1 MIIPIRGQPK
11 RTTNT
16 PPRKHELPFSLCFW
30 KKNLKVLSNP
40 ITSAN
45 PAINNI
51 CKKKK
56 KDMKIISYYYM
67 YWYAKVEKQKEEK
80 LGIALMRKPI
90 NTLQLQGWSTR
101 RSSDCVR
108 PYQGFDFSSFC
119 PAGQVDR
126 SHLFSLKQS
135 QYFVLW
141 FYHHYTSQLDRQL
154 CSHYLDPYAFW
165 YFALMWFCAIKLNC
179 TPSHN
184 HENLKPISNT

>member
-51 CKKKK
+51 WKKKN
-56 KDMKIISYYYM
+56 KIWKLYHTITCQ
-67 YWYAKVEKQKEEK
+67 WYAKVEKRKEEN
-80 LGIALMRKPI
+80 LGIALTRKPI

-108 PYQGFDFSSFC
+108 PYQGFDLSSFC
-119 PAGQVDR
+119 PAGQ
-126 SHLFSLKQS
+126 HLFSL
-135 QYFVLW
+135 
-141 FYHHYTSQLDRQL
+141 
-154 CSHYLDPYAFW
+154 
-165 YFALMWFCAIKLNC
+165 
-179 TPSHN
+179 
-184 HENLKPISNT
+184 E

>member
-56 KDMKIISYYYM
+56 KIWNLYHTITCIGMPKLKNKRRKNWGLHSWESLSIHYNYR
-67 YWYAKVEKQKEEK
+67 VEVPEGHQTVSGLIRDLTCQASVLLVK
-80 LGIALMRKPI
+80 LIGHI
-90 NTLQLQGWSTR
+90 
-101 RSSDCVR
+101 
-108 PYQGFDFSSFC
+108 
-119 PAGQVDR
+119 
-126 SHLFSLKQS
+126 
-135 QYFVLW
+135 
-141 FYHHYTSQLDRQL
+141 
-154 CSHYLDPYAFW
+154 CSV
-165 YFALMWFCAIKLNC
+165 
-179 TPSHN
+179 
-184 HENLKPISNT
+184 